1 VNDLSKKD
9 KQVAPAKPRENTSW
23 SETFDGSDHNHF
35 IKMSAEAMQ
44 EAMNIASAEGDVEKM
59 LAVAGHWGTLA
70 ATLRDLQRGKAPLGF
85 TNKEDN
91 KDG

>member
-1 VNDLSKKD
+1 MSLSKK
-9 KQVAPAKPRENTSW
+9 KKSATPEPAATPAVW
-23 SETFDGSDHNHF
+23 SEEFEGSDHNHF

-44 EAMNIASAEGDVEKM
+44 EAMNIASKEADVEKM

-85 TNKEDN
+85 VNKED

>member
-1 VNDLSKKD
+1 MSKKD
-9 KQVAPAKPRENTSW
+9 KKVAPEEAPVSPVTW
-23 SETFDGSDHNHF
+23 SEQFDGSDHNHF
-35 IKMSAEAMQ
+35 IRMSAEAMQ
-44 EAMNIASAEGDVEKM
+44 EAMNIASKEADVEKM

-85 TNKEDN
+85 ANKED

>member
-1 VNDLSKKD
+1 MSKNK
-9 KQVAPAKPRENTSW
+9 KNATPEPATGHSVW
-23 SETFDGSDHNHF
+23 SEQFEGSDHNHF

-44 EAMNIASAEGDVEKM
+44 EAMNIASKEADVEKM

-85 TNKEDN
+85 VNKEE

>member
-1 VNDLSKKD
+1 MSKK
-9 KQVAPAKPRENTSW
+9 KKVAPEAPAPTATWTEQF
-23 SETFDGSDHNHF
+23 EGSDHNHF
-35 IKMSAEAMQ
+35 IRMSAEAMQ
-44 EAMNIASAEGDVEKM
+44 EAMNIAARAGDVEKM

-85 TNKEDN
+85 ANKED